1 MSKSTCCKNGD
12 LGQNF
17 IRKGS
22 GKLTMPEPK
31 IIKWLDIV
39 AKSLA
44 IAQAA
49 WALFEKILG

>member
-1 MSKSTCCKNGD
+1 MKPVKTEAIDKR
-12 LGQNF
+12 F
-17 IRKGS
+17 TKGS